1 MSIVLVG
8 GGPDPTRSPAV
19 VTPFLE
25 ACRDASVQHVAVLLA
40 GSAQTAA
47 QFAWGYLEL
56 LEPLDAEVRVVPLE
70 GGPVA
75 EEVRS
80 AGALVVGG
88 GLTPVYRKALAPFA
102 PVIQERVA
110 SGVPYLGF
118 SAGAMIASA
127 QSLAGGYLLHGVEVC
142 AQECSEGLDA
152 ITVLPGLGL
161 VPWLVDSHAAQAGT
175 VSRAVGLVEGGLCP
189 EAVAIDEDTAVV
201 MARGGPV
208 RVVGSGQAW
217 WVRADRDGTRV
228 VTQRA

>member
-1 MSIVLVG
+1 MQSG
-8 GGPDPTRSPAV
+8 G
-19 VTPFLE
+19 
-25 ACRDASVQHVAVLLA
+25 CRTATA
-40 GSAQTAA
+40 GRRLQSAA
-47 QFAWGYLEL
+47 QFAWDYLEL
-56 LEPLDAEVRVVPLE
+56 LEPLDAEVRVVPLD

-88 GLTPVYRKALAPFA
+88 GLTPVYRRALAPFA

-175 VSRAVGLVEGGLCP
+175 VSRAVPWGWSR
-189 EAVAIDEDTAVV
+189 EDCAP
-201 MARGGPV
+201 RRWP
-208 RVVGSGQAW
+208 S
-217 WVRADRDGTRV
+217 TR
-228 VTQRA
+228 TPQW